1 LPRYETPLVLCDF
14 FVAVCRATGALLP
27 ELACVGD
34 FANTGGS
41 QGRLSQKLRVELL
54 LRAARCRAR
63 VYKYD
68 LNRTLNLLPNDE
80 PYPTSYRAI
89 TPRASDARNLLNRVT
104 LSATDV
110 ADSAVRMDTT
120 FMMLGEAAGRQQP

>member
-1 LPRYETPLVLCDF
+1 
-14 FVAVCRATGALLP
+14 
-27 ELACVGD
+27 
-34 FANTGGS
+34 
-41 QGRLSQKLRVELL
+41 
-54 LRAARCRAR
+54 
-63 VYKYD
+63 